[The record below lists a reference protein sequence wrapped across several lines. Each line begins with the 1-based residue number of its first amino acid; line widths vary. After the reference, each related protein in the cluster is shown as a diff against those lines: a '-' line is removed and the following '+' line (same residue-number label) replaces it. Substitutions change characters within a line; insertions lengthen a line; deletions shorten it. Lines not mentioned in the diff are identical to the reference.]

1 MYRSG
6 KFLLFFLIISNFC
19 IAQSVQPV
27 FGDEIKLKQG
37 STNFDII
44 HMDNSGIYV
53 EESHIA
59 LRTYFVFG
67 ATTRNAATLVKFDK
81 NLSEVFSTNFN
92 KELKGKNFEKIIP
105 VNGKLFLIA
114 SSFKKTENRMD
125 FFAVEIDK
133 NTGQMKKDWKPVF
146 EIGKR
151 GDKSDINYIMTSN
164 ADTTALVMISSRET
178 DSDVTFS
185 FKMFDDKM
193 ESIKT
198 PVEIKYEVSPKK
210 FEAQNLFFT
219 KGGNILLINKILDYK
234 EGKKEKDR
242 NLEFKEFDIKLY
254 SIEGKLIKQINTTSI
269 NGKYLVQSH
278 LKENKDGNFTLG
290 AFYSDKRNI
299 SRISGIYFCTINQ
312 NTGEIS
318 NESSQEL
325 TTAQL
330 SQMEADDDDD
340 DEESAKEARERKRLE
355 KLQKK
360 DKNLSST
367 FKFRDFLHSPEGGFI
382 VLAEKHYFYTDLIT
396 GSNGQM
402 RSVLHEVYGDLVLIK
417 ISAANNVEW
426 LNMLPKQQD
435 MVIRSSDRS
444 TSGFSIGTYVTRLLQ
459 TYGSI
464 GNYYHENTGNFLL
477 LFNDH
482 SKNDKVLNIGQLIR
496 VMQNPDKSNVNML
509 VVDPKTGKYKR
520 KVLYS
525 NKDQI
530 NSMPVTG
537 VQIDKNFFMICKKW
551 NKGFG
556 KAKIALAKLTVK

>member
-1 MYRSG
+1 MYRSV
-6 KFLLFFLIISNFC
+6 KFLIFFLIISTFC

-37 STNFDII
+37 STNIDII

-53 EESHIA
+53 EESHYA
-59 LRTYFVFG
+59 LRTFFVIG
-67 ATTRNAATLVKFDK
+67 SSVRNAATLVKFDK

-114 SSFKKTENRMD
+114 STFKKTENEMD

-133 NTGQMKKDWKPVF
+133 KTGQMKKDWKPVAS
-146 EIGKR
+146 IGKR
-151 GDKSDINYIMTSN
+151 GAKSDINYIMTSN
-164 ADTTALVMISSRET
+164 ADTTALVIISSTET

-193 ESIKT
+193 ESMKA
-198 PVEIKYEVSPKK
+198 PVELKYEISPKK

-234 EGKKEKDR
+234 EGKKEKAR
-242 NLEFKEFDIKLY
+242 NLEFKEFDIKLF
-254 SIEGKLIKQINTTSI
+254 STEGKLIKEINTTSI
-269 NGKYLVQSH
+269 NGKYLVESH

-299 SRISGIYFCTINQ
+299 SKISGIYFCTINQ

-330 SQMEADDDDD
+330 SQMETDDDDD
-340 DEESAKEARERKRLE
+340 DDESAKEARERRRLE
-355 KLQKK
+355 KMQKK
-360 DKNLSST
+360 DQDLSAT
-367 FKFRDFLHSPEGGFI
+367 FKFRDFLHSHEGGFI
-382 VLAEKHYFYTDLIT
+382 VLAEKHYLYTDFVT

-402 RSVLHEVYGDLVLIK
+402 RAVLHEVYGDLVLIK

-426 LNMLPKQQD
+426 LNMLPKKQD
-435 MVIRSSDRS
+435 MIIPSVNRGTISFAISSYLNV
-444 TSGFSIGTYVTRLLQ
+444 FLQ
-459 TYGSI
+459 TYGS
-464 GNYYHENTGNFLL
+464 NRKLL
-477 LFNDH
+477 
-482 SKNDKVLNIGQLIR
+482 S
-496 VMQNPDKSNVNML
+496 
-509 VVDPKTGKYKR
+509 
-520 KVLYS
+520 
-525 NKDQI
+525 
-530 NSMPVTG
+530 
-537 VQIDKNFFMICKKW
+537 
-551 NKGFG
+551 
-556 KAKIALAKLTVK
+556 